1 MSLSASLLNV
11 GRPVAYYPR
20 LAQFF
25 GSVNV
30 AILFAQLHYWHQ
42 RSENDL
48 GIYKT
53 SGELEQETGLSYRE
67 QVTARKHLRNSGL
80 MTETHRRLE
89 HRVYYRLDLDAV
101 DAAFE
106 VWTKAQLPNDK
117 SAIGEQ
123 PKAQSGGD
131 APRNPGAA
139 ESSLDELR
147 KAQSVIST
155 EITKETTTETT
166 AVITAKAKAKAEPL
180 LVTAPNGTVY
190 EIPAELKYPG
200 QDAKSHKAWIA
211 YAIAYEHRYHSWPLW
226 NATVGGQICKFIERV
241 GADLAPRIAVHYVRR
256 VNEEFIVKQMHPV
269 KLLLSDAEKWATQ
282 QQTGA
287 SMTSTRAK
295 QADQL
300 DANASVGADAM
311 AIIRAQRAAAQG
323 GPDA

>member
-11 GRPVAYYPR
+11 GRPVAYYPN
-20 LAQFF
+20 LARFF

-30 AILFAQLHYWHQ
+30 AILFAQLHYWHD
-42 RSENDL
+42 RSGSEI
-48 GIYKT
+48 GTYKT
-53 SGELEQETGLSYRE
+53 SADLEQETGLSYRE
-67 QVTARKHLRNSGL
+67 QVTARKQLRAKGFL
-80 MTETHRRLE
+80 IETERRLE
-89 HRVYYRLDLDAV
+89 HRIYFLLKMDVV
-101 DAAFE
+101 DAAFDA
-106 VWTKAQLPNDK
+106 WTEAQSPNDEN
-117 SAIGEQ
+117 AVREQ
-123 PKAQSGGD
+123 REAHSGND
-131 APRNPGAA
+131 AKRSPGVTPNAVGGQ
-139 ESSLDELR
+139 R
-147 KAQSVIST
+147 QAQSVIST
-155 EITKETTTETT
+155 ETTTETT
-166 AVITAKAKAKAEPL
+166 TESITAKAKAKAEPL